1 MQLTWLT
8 GAPISA
14 GLGSPVGRRATRP
27 RLIRPAGDV
36 ARLAVEFAKGKEY
49 EEIEILE
56 R

>member
-27 RLIRPAGDV
+27 RLIRPAATD
-36 ARLAVEFAKGKEY
+36 ASRWAANQEDQ
-49 EEIEILE
+49 
-56 R
+56 